1 MTRLATPKDWSCML
15 IDYDHSRNLH
25 TLEGAAAALS
35 RPFRR
40 TPKSVLD
47 VGCGTGIWLR
57 AAAELGV
64 REISADGIIAEADE
78 LEIARDLISQVDL
91 TSSFSLGRRF
101 DVALSGRGC
110 RSLGAG

>member
-1 MTRLATPKDWSCML
+1 ML

-25 TLEGAAAALS
+25 TFERAAAALS
-35 RPFRR
+35 RLFRR
-40 TPKSVLD
+40 TSKSVLD
-47 VGCGTGIWLR
+47 VGCGTGTWLR
-57 AAAELGV
+57 ATAELGV
-64 REISADGIIAEADE
+64 RDIFGVDGIIAKADE